1 MTPIKVGCASG
12 PAYVLSRVLRLFLHS
27 KRLEITM
34 ARYYVYHNDEG
45 PVEFFDRKED
55 ADKLAADLNADIH
68 NERTDYHVVD
78 GSRPKYQRVW

>member
-27 KRLEITM
+27 RRLEITM

-45 PVEFFDRKED
+45 PVEFFEEKAAAEQC
-55 ADKLAADLNADIH
+55 AADLNADIH

-78 GSRPKYQRVW
+78 KFRLNERVW

>member
-1 MTPIKVGCASG
+1 
-12 PAYVLSRVLRLFLHS
+12 
-27 KRLEITM
+27 M

-45 PVEFFDRKED
+45 PVEFFDSKE
-55 ADKLAADLNADIH
+55 AAETYAADLNADIH